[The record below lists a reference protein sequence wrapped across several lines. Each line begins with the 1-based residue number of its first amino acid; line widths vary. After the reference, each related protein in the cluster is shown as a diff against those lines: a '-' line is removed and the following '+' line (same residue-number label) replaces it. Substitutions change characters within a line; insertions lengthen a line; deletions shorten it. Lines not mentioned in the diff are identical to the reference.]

1 ADYQLNS
8 TNRSYTTLMYYEA
21 HVNNELIIL
30 ILDSGE
36 QKRPLGEVDQFSVT
50 VGGKTIT
57 LYAVVTEAG
66 NYIPANINERIMG
79 KMLSERK
86 PKAKNKEKSNESD
99 VEEDKEINESDEN
112 EETNES
118 DNNKA
123 LLNQEYLFYKMQPML
138 DGPAKLC
145 GCCIKKKYDAID
157 CILEKK

>member
-1 ADYQLNS
+1 QNGDTS
-8 TNRSYTTLMYYEA
+8 
-21 HVNNELIIL
+21 
-30 ILDSGE
+30 
-36 QKRPLGEVDQFSVT
+36 KRRTP
-50 VGGKTIT
+50 
-57 LYAVVTEAG
+57 
-66 NYIPANINERIMG
+66 R
-79 KMLSERK
+79 
-86 PKAKNKEKSNESD
+86 
-99 VEEDKEINESDEN
+99 N